1 MRNITENK
9 KLSRKKKRIFVLI
22 GSGIYVMIMLPII
35 GILVSMA
42 MDNLLNLPK
51 IIPPPYN
58 LVVAPIFLIV
68 GFFWA
73 IWANIEIYKRGN
85 GSPVPFKDTHTLNV
99 VSSGPYKYTR
109 NPMIFGYV
117 LIWIGLG
124 ILINSFFLTVGFS
137 LIILILLILVVKL
150 WEEKNLEKRF
160 GSQYLEYKKNFSFI
174 IPFLKIRKN
183 LKETKQN
190 KLKKE

>member
-1 MRNITENK
+1 
-9 KLSRKKKRIFVLI
+9 
-22 GSGIYVMIMLPII
+22 MIMLPII
-35 GILVSMA
+35 GIFISMA

-51 IIPPPYN
+51 IIHTPYN
-58 LVVAPIFLIV
+58 LVVAPIILIV

-117 LIWIGLG
+117 LILIGLG
-124 ILINSFFLTVGFS
+124 VLSNSFFMTVGIS
-137 LIILILLILVVKL
+137 LIILIVLIVVIKV

-160 GSQYLEYKKNFSFI
+160 GSQYLEYKKNVSFI
-174 IPFLKIRKN
+174 IPFLK
-183 LKETKQN
+183 
-190 KLKKE
+190 KKK

>member
-1 MRNITENK
+1 MRIITENK
-9 KLSRKKKRIFVLI
+9 KLSRKKKRIYVLI
-22 GSGIYVMIMLPII
+22 GSGIYVMILMPII
-35 GILVSMA
+35 GIFASMA
-42 MDNLLNLPK
+42 MDNLLDLPK
-51 IIPPPYN
+51 IIPTPYN
-58 LVVAPIFLIV
+58 FVVAPIFLIV

-99 VSSGPYKYTR
+99 VRSGPYKYTR

-124 ILINSFFLTVGFS
+124 VLLNTFFLTVGFS
-137 LIILILLILVVKL
+137 LIILILLVLVVKL

-160 GSQYLEYKKNFSFI
+160 GSQYLEYKNTVSFI

-183 LKETKQN
+183 KGN
-190 KLKKE
+190 KTN

>member
-1 MRNITENK
+1 VRIITENK
-9 KLSRKKKRIFVLI
+9 KLSRKKKRIYVLI

-35 GILVSMA
+35 GIVVSIA

-51 IIPPPYN
+51 IIPTPYN
-58 LVVAPIFLIV
+58 FFVAPIFLIV

-117 LIWIGLG
+117 FIWIGLG
-124 ILINSFFLTVGFS
+124 VLINTFFLTVGFS
-137 LIILILLILVVKL
+137 LIILIVLILVMKV

-160 GSQYLEYKKNFSFI
+160 GSQYLEYKKNVSFI
-174 IPFLKIRKN
+174 IPFLKKA
-183 LKETKQN
+183 K
-190 KLKKE
+190 

>member
-1 MRNITENK
+1 MRIITENK

-22 GSGIYVMIMLPII
+22 GSGIYVIIIMPII

-51 IIPPPYN
+51 IIHTPYN
-58 LVVAPIFLIV
+58 FVVAPIILIV

-73 IWANIEIYKRGN
+73 IWSNIEIYKRGN
-85 GSPVPFKDTHTLNV
+85 GSPVPFKDTHTLYV
-99 VSSGPYKYTR
+99 VRSGPYKYTR

-117 LIWIGLG
+117 IIWIGLG
-124 ILINSFFLTVGFS
+124 VLINSFFLTVGFA
-137 LIILILLILVVKL
+137 LIILIVLILVVKL

-160 GSQYLEYKKNFSFI
+160 GSQYLEYKKNVSFI
-174 IPFLKIRKN
+174 IPFLKKA
-183 LKETKQN
+183 K
-190 KLKKE
+190 